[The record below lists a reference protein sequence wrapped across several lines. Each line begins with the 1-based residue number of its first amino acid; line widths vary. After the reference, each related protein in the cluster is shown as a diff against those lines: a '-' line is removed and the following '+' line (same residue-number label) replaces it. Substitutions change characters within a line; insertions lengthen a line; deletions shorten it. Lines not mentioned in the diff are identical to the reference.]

1 MSKDTPNSNKDQET
15 LLGIAFAD
23 QALISSHIAMF
34 AARTGNPHE
43 TIDLLHEIVDEISD
57 RYQLTGTAKET
68 MKLRINKTISMASA
82 IVGNRAEYQAKKD
95 TH

>member
-1 MSKDTPNSNKDQET
+1 MSKDTPISNKDQET

-23 QALISSHIAMF
+23 QALLSSHIAMF
-34 AARTGNPHE
+34 AAKTGNPQE
-43 TIDLLHEIVDEISD
+43 TLDLLHEIVDEISD

-68 MKLRINKTISMASA
+68 MKLRINKTISLASA
-82 IVGNRAEYQAKKD
+82 IVGNKGKSKVNKD

>member
-1 MSKDTPNSNKDQET
+1 MSKDTPNQDQET

-34 AARTGNPHE
+34 AAKTGNPHE
-43 TIDLLHEIVDEISD
+43 TIDLLHGIVDEISD

-68 MKLRINKTISMASA
+68 MKLRIKKTISLASA
-82 IVGNRAEYQAKKD
+82 IVGNKEEYKKNKGA
-95 TH
+95 H

>member
-1 MSKDTPNSNKDQET
+1 MSKDTPNQDQQT

-34 AARTGNPHE
+34 AAKTGNPHE
-43 TIDLLHEIVDEISD
+43 TLDLLHEIVDEISD

-68 MKLRINKTISMASA
+68 MKLRINKTISLASA
-82 IVGNRAEYQAKKD
+82 IVGNKNKTQVNKD